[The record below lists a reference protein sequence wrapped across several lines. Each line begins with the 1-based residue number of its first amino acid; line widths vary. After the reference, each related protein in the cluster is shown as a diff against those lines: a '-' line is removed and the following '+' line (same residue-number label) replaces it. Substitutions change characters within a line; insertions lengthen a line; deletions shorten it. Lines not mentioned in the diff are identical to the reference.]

1 MYHLFPKNQY
11 QAENCY
17 KNQGF
22 QGSWGRVQSSQLG
35 WQQNRPNL
43 ERQQG
48 GGQQRQNQAHTFNN
62 RGNNPRPSDGRKSRP
77 PTSQQKWITS
87 VNHSVSSSLSHES
100 TNLGGYSRKRPLETK
115 STRGAQQKRKKG
127 RMFAA
132 ERRAAKNAARKLQP
146 GFTKAQLL
154 EKLNSFVSVGNEN
167 LEEKAESK
175 SEKTLVNNNKG
186 LLRQQ
191 DTWGLQKMYGKG
203 FKLLAKSGW
212 KPGKPLGL
220 QGQGIP
226 TPLITITKSDKR
238 GIAHGQDEKRS
249 IASRPGQSKKKAAE
263 RRRMERRRMEKLHG
277 LPRGAL
283 TQEKTAPGC
292 GTAKTR
298 AKKRAKWRK
307 GLEKRLGLHPN
318 ALTRFGNSLVESAGH
333 GTMTNIELEFG
344 IQPGR
349 LVAEVLAYRKHIRD
363 LRNNRGHGGTTNSR
377 GARFNY
383 STARCSNPINRGGYS
398 NPGQRGGHSSHN
410 PRRENMNQS
419 FRGGYSVA
427 NTAVGYSNHY
437 NHGGQPKP
445 TMRDS
450 YSDSRRSAYTSP
462 NTKDSYSNGS
472 VHDSFSN
479 HNLQNSYSNGIAR
492 GDYTNSRPRG
502 DYSNCSSRG
511 AYLISA
517 SYDNAYNTLSQN
529 RSYSTYNNMPYL
541 NKSYNKR

>member
-1 MYHLFPKNQY
+1 MYQDQY

-17 KNQGF
+17 KNQEL
-22 QGSWGRVQSSQLG
+22 QGQWGKVQCSQQG
-35 WQQNRPNL
+35 WHQNRRNR
-43 ERQQG
+43 EMQQG
-48 GGQQRQNQAHTFNN
+48 WDQQRQNQAHSFNS
-62 RGNNPRPSDGRKSRP
+62 RGNNPRTSDARNSRP

-87 VNHSVSSSLSHES
+87 VNNSVSRPLSHES
-100 TNLGGYSRKRPLETK
+100 TNLGGFSRKRPLETK

-167 LEEKAESK
+167 LEDKTEAK
-175 SEKTLVNNNKG
+175 SEKKLINNNKG
-186 LLRQQ
+186 LLMEQ
-191 DTWGLQKMYGKG
+191 DAWGLQKMYGKG
-203 FKLLAKSGW
+203 FKLLSKSGW
-212 KPGKPLGL
+212 KPGKTLGL

-238 GIAHGQDEKRS
+238 GIAHGQEEKRS
-249 IASRPGQSKKKAAE
+249 IAARPGQSKKKAAE

-283 TQEKTAPGC
+283 TQEMTAPGC

-307 GLEKRLGLHPN
+307 GVEKRLGLHPN
-318 ALTRFGNSLVESAGH
+318 ALTRFGHTLVESAGH
-333 GTMTNIELEFG
+333 GMITNIELEFG

-363 LRNNRGHGGTTNSR
+363 LRNNRSRGGTTNGR
-377 GARFNY
+377 VPRFNY
-383 STARCSNPINRGGYS
+383 SNARCSNPINRGGYS
-398 NPGQRGGHSSHN
+398 NPGERGGHSSHN

-419 FRGGYSVA
+419 FRGGYSVP
-427 NTAVGYSNHY
+427 NTPVGYPNTY
-437 NHGGQPKP
+437 NHGGQPKS

-450 YSDSRRSAYTSP
+450 YSDSRRSAYTRP
-462 NTKDSYSNGS
+462 NRKDSYSNGS
-472 VHDSFSN
+472 ANHSFSN
-479 HNLQNSYSNGIAR
+479 HNLRNSYSNGAAR
-492 GDYTNSRPRG
+492 GDNTNSSLRG

-517 SYDNAYNTLSQN
+517 SNDNAYNTLSQN
-529 RSYSTYNNMPYL
+529 RSYSEYNNMPYF